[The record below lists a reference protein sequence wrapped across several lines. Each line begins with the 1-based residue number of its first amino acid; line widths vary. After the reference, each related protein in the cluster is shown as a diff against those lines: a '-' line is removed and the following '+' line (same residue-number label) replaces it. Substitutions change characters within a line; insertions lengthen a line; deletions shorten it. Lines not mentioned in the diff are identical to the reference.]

1 MKQKFS
7 SSKEFRANATDND
20 YKALHEYYMSA
31 SSADWKSPD
40 CPYGFSRSFAATVLK
55 ERGLLGTK
63 ARENKANADELPIR
77 NKCNGNQGLKAH
89 TLYLSEET
97 YQGLERAFKH
107 FNLAARQ
114 TVTESL
120 MYDVLVHYGFIE

>member
-40 CPYGFSRSFAATVLK
+40 CPYGFSRSFAATILK
-55 ERGLLGTK
+55 ERGLLGAK
-63 ARENKANADELPIR
+63 ARENKVNADELPIR
-77 NKCNGNQGLKAH
+77 NKCNGNQRLKSH
-89 TLYLSEET
+89 TLYLSDET
-97 YQGLERAFKH
+97 YQGLDRAFKH
-107 FNLAARQ
+107 FN
-114 TVTESL
+114 
-120 MYDVLVHYGFIE
+120 